1 MILLDNQPRLSDIQA
16 LIARVPNFPYSVK
29 QLIKLASEE
38 HFPEEVISFY
48 KSFPSDE
55 VFEDPEDLATRTE
68 QVELMRHEEVRQP
81 IDEFWTSSEED

>member
-1 MILLDNQPRLSDIQA
+1 MVLAHNQPRLSDIEA
-16 LIARVPNFPYSVK
+16 LIAQVPQFPYSMK
-29 QLIKLASEE
+29 QLIKLAHEE

-68 QVELMRHEEVRQP
+68 QVEMMRDEEVGQP
-81 IDEFWTSSEED
+81 EHFLDTFDED

>member
-68 QVELMRHEEVRQP
+68 QVELMRHEEVGQP
-81 IDEFWTSSEED
+81 EHFLGTFDED